1 MPNRI
6 VIQNAGAWC
15 RITLHHHDNRTG
27 ERLET
32 RLFEGLPSSVISP
45 AAQRMYEALGFE
57 VEYGEYYPDELK
69 WAR

>member
-27 ERLET
+27 EKLET
-32 RLFEGLPSSVISP
+32 RLFDGAHASVTSP
-45 AAQRMYEALGFE
+45 AAQHMYRALGFE
-57 VEYGEYYPDELK
+57 VEYEEYYPAEDLK
-69 WAR
+69 